1 MSSFRQAAFTL
12 KWLIVIVMESGR
24 TESVSAM
31 GLTAGA
37 HAKAVAAR
45 ISEKNTD
52 LSELVIQIALRRPAA
67 VGNPSARVILGPAGF
82 GMSTLLCTLAGR
94 FVEDRAGSGFHAI
107 RGRFS
112 VGRRHSLC
120 GRHVSE
126 LALSS
131 LLGVADNELVG
142 RGGYILIHGEQ

>member
-1 MSSFRQAAFTL
+1 
-12 KWLIVIVMESGR
+12 MESGR

-131 LLGVADNELVG
+131 LLGVWRITSWWVVG
-142 RGGYILIHGEQ
+142 LHSNPWGAMKWTYRRQTGSFLSNS